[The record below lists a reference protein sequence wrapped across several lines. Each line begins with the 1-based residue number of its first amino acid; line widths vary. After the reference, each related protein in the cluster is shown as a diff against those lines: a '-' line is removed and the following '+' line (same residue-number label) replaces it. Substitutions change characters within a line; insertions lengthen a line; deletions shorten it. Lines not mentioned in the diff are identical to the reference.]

1 MIKDSMFKFN
11 DLPVG
16 YIILDNGYDIYLNGK
31 LWITQRVDGY
41 IPYRDIDPNA
51 DLETCCLKQIEDI
64 CTAQDKSNVID
75 AE

>member
-1 MIKDSMFKFN
+1 MFKFN

-16 YIILDNGYDIYLNGK
+16 YTILDDGYDIYLNGK

-64 CTAQDKSNVID
+64 CTAQDKPKVLD